1 MKRYIFALLLAVI
14 SFSTV
19 SAQSSMTDDQVM
31 QFVLKERSAGT
42 SQAQIVT
49 KLMQKGVDINQLRR
63 IKAKYERQS
72 KNGGLGLVKDETVGK
87 TEDGMRVN
95 NGDTRET
102 LAMKGSKSKLK
113 GKNSKYNKYNKYN
126 KYKKKNS
133 KSTDNDVN
141 EKSSQRVGAV
151 KSKKIKTSNGT
162 YEDEDDEFFD
172 EMNNG
177 VGDLLSDEFLP
188 EDFMMEDEDP
198 TLYRGRKVFGRD
210 IFNKEDLTFEPVM
223 NIATPQSYVVGPGDE
238 VKVDIYGASQKSSTY
253 TVTPDGDIVI
263 DGYGPINLSGLTVKQ
278 ANARLRS
285 TLGSRYSSSS
295 IKLTLGQTRTIT
307 VNVMG
312 EVQNPGTYSL
322 SAFASVFHA
331 LYMAGGVSSIG
342 TLRSI
347 KVFRNGKEISVVDVY
362 DYILNGK
369 LSGNVRLQDND
380 VIMVGPYEC
389 IVDIAGKVKRPMYYE
404 MKKNESVQ
412 TLLKYAGS
420 FAGDAYTKSVR
431 VVRKNGSRYG
441 VFNVQEFDMGSF
453 HLADGDSVTVDSIIP
468 RYENMVEV
476 KGAVFRPGM
485 YQLGGNITTVRSLIE
500 SADGLTEDAFTNRGV
515 IHRMKEDRTLK
526 VISVDVQGIL
536 DGKTADITL
545 KNEDVLFIPS
555 KSERQENRTVT
566 IHGEVLYPGVY
577 KYADNETLED
587 FVLQAGGLKESAS
600 TVKVDVSRRVSNRKA
615 LTRDS
620 LIAKTYSF
628 ALKDGFVIDGQPG
641 FTLEPYDEVYVRKS
655 PSYLVQQNVSI
666 EGEVNFPGTY
676 ALTKSESR
684 LSDIVRASGGT
695 NKLAYVKGARL
706 ERRITPEERTRMEQ
720 VLKMAQSQTATN
732 DTIDIDQLDLGD
744 TYYVGIQLDKAIESP
759 GSDYDLTLR
768 EGDRIIV
775 PEYTNT
781 VKVSGNVLYPNT
793 IAYKKGKGARYY
805 VNQAGGWGARA
816 KKGSTYIVHMNGTV
830 NQMGKGEKPTPGSEV
845 IVPTKPKSE
854 YNKLQM
860 WLAVASS
867 TASIATMLVM
877 IANLVK

>member
-1 MKRYIFALLLAVI
+1 MKRYLFALLVAVI

-31 QFVLKERSAGT
+31 QFVLKEHNAGT
-42 SQAQIVT
+42 SQSQIVT
-49 KLMQKGVDINQLRR
+49 KLMQKGVDINQIRR

-87 TEDGMRVN
+87 TEDGLRTN
-95 NGDTRET
+95 NGDTKET
-102 LAMKGSKSKLK
+102 LAQKSMMKKNKLK
-113 GKNSKYNKYNKYN
+113 NKK
-126 KYKKKNS
+126 KKKNG
-133 KSTDNDVN
+133 KQLKEVN
-141 EKSSQRVGAV
+141 ENSSQRVGAV
-151 KSKKIKTSNGT
+151 KTARKKSMNGSY
-162 YEDEDDEFFD
+162 YEDEDNELYD
-172 EMNNG
+172 EMDNG
-177 VGDLLSDEFLP
+177 VVELLGEEFLP
-188 EDFMMEDEDP
+188 EELLPEDFDP

-223 NIATPQSYVVGPGDE
+223 NIATPQTYVVGPGDE

-253 TVTPDGDIVI
+253 TVSPDGDIVVE
-263 DGYGPINLSGLTVKQ
+263 DYGPINISGLTVRQ
-278 ANARLRS
+278 ANARIRS

-295 IKLTLGQTRTIT
+295 IKMTLGQTRTIT

-322 SAFASVFHA
+322 SAFATVFHA
-331 LYMAGGVSSIG
+331 LYMAGGVSGIG
-342 TLRSI
+342 TLRNI

-380 VIMVGPYEC
+380 VIVVGPYEC

-412 TLLKYAGS
+412 TLLKYAGY

-431 VVRKNGSRYG
+431 VIRKNGSRYG
-441 VFNVQEFDMGSF
+441 VFNVQEFDMNSF

-500 SADGLTEDAFTNRGV
+500 SADGLKEDAFTNRGV

-526 VISVDVQGIL
+526 VISVDVQGII
-536 DGKTADITL
+536 DGKIADIPL

-555 KSERQENRTVT
+555 KSERQENRTIT

-587 FVLQAGGLKESAS
+587 FVVQAGGLKESAS

-620 LIAKTYSF
+620 VIAKTYSF
-628 ALKDGFVIDGQPG
+628 ALKDGFVVDGQPG
-641 FTLEPYDEVYVRKS
+641 FTLEPFDEVYVRKS
-655 PSYLVQQNVSI
+655 PSYSVQQNVSI

-684 LSDIVRASGGT
+684 LSDIVKASGGT
-695 NKLAYVKGARL
+695 NQLAYVKGARL

-720 VLKMAQSQTATN
+720 VLKMAQFQSKTEE
-732 DTIDIDQLDLGD
+732 DTIDVSKLDLGD
-744 TYYVGIQLDKAIESP
+744 TYYVGIQLDKALEAP

-768 EGDRIIV
+768 EGDKIIV

-781 VKVSGNVLYPNT
+781 VKVSGNVLYRNT
-793 IAYKKGKGARYY
+793 VAYKKGKGARYY
-805 VNQAGGWGARA
+805 VNQAGGWGIRA

-854 YNKLQM
+854 VNKLQM
-860 WLAVASS
+860 WLAIGSS
-867 TASIATMLVM
+867 TASIATMLVS
-877 IANLVK
+877 IVNLSR

>member
-1 MKRYIFALLLAVI
+1 MKRCLFALLIAVFC
-14 SFSTV
+14 FSKV

-31 QFVLKERSAGT
+31 QFVLKEHSAGT

-49 KLMQKGVDINQLRR
+49 KLMQKGVDINQIRR

-72 KNGGLGLVKDETVGK
+72 KNGGLGLVKDETVGR
-87 TEDGMRVN
+87 TEDGLRTN
-95 NGDTRET
+95 NGDTKES
-102 LAMKGSKSKLK
+102 LAQKSIMKKNKQK
-113 GKNSKYNKYNKYN
+113 GK
-126 KYKKKNS
+126 KNG
-133 KSTDNDVN
+133 KQITDVN
-141 EKSSQRVGAV
+141 EKSSQRIGAV
-151 KSKKIKTSNGT
+151 KSGKIRKTVNGT
-162 YEDEDDEFFD
+162 YEEEDDELYN

-177 VGDLLSDEFLP
+177 VVDLLGEEFLP
-188 EDFMMEDEDP
+188 EDLLMEEEDP

-238 VKVDIYGASQKSSTY
+238 VKVDIYGASQKSNTY
-253 TVTPDGDIVI
+253 TVSPDGDIVI
-263 DGYGPINLSGLTVKQ
+263 DGYGPINISGLTVKQ
-278 ANARLRS
+278 ANARIRS

-295 IKLTLGQTRTIT
+295 IKLSLGQTRTIT

-331 LYMAGGVSSIG
+331 LYMAGGVSGIG
-342 TLRSI
+342 TLRNI
-347 KVFRNGKEISVVDVY
+347 KVFRNGKEVSVVDVY

-404 MKKNESVQ
+404 MKKSESVQ
-412 TLLKYAGS
+412 TLLKYAGYFS
-420 FAGDAYTKSVR
+420 GDAYTKSVR
-431 VVRKNGSRYG
+431 VIRKSGSRYG
-441 VFNVQEFDMGSF
+441 VFNVQEFDMNSF

-500 SADGLTEDAFTNRGV
+500 SAEGLMEDAFTNRGV

-536 DGKTADITL
+536 DGKTADIPL

-555 KSERQENRTVT
+555 KSERQENRTIT

-587 FVLQAGGLKESAS
+587 FVIQAGGLKESAS

-620 LIAKTYSF
+620 VIAKTYSF
-628 ALKDGFVIDGQPG
+628 ALKDGFVVDGQPG

-655 PSYLVQQNVSI
+655 PSYSVQQNVSI
-666 EGEVNFPGTY
+666 DGEVNFPGTY

-684 LSDIVRASGGT
+684 LSDLVKASGGT
-695 NKLAYVKGARL
+695 NQLAYVKGARL
-706 ERRITPEERTRMEQ
+706 ERRISPEERTRMEQ
-720 VLKMAQSQTATN
+720 VLKMVQFQSATEE
-732 DTIDIDQLDLGD
+732 DTIDISKLDIGD
-744 TYYVGIQLDKAIESP
+744 TYYVGIQLDKALEAP

-793 IAYKKGKGARYY
+793 VAYKKGKGARYY
-805 VNQAGGWGARA
+805 VNQAGGWGIRA

-845 IVPTKPKSE
+845 IVPTKAKSE
-854 YNKLQM
+854 TNKLQM
-860 WLAVASS
+860 WLAVGSS
-867 TASIATMLVM
+867 TASIATMLVS
-877 IANLVK
+877 IVNLTRR

>member
-113 GKNSKYNKYNKYN
+113 GKNSKYNKYN

-536 DGKTADITL
+536 DGKIADITL

-555 KSERQENRTVT
+555 KSERQENRTIT

>member
-14 SFSTV
+14 SFSTM

-42 SQAQIVT
+42 SQSQIVT

-63 IKAKYERQS
+63 IKSKYERQS

-87 TEDGMRVN
+87 TEDVMRVN
-95 NGDTRET
+95 NGDTREA

-113 GKNSKYNKYNKYN
+113 GKNSRYNKYN

-162 YEDEDDEFFD
+162 YEDEDDELFD
-172 EMNNG
+172 EMNTG

-188 EDFMMEDEDP
+188 EDFMMEEEDP

-347 KVFRNGKEISVVDVY
+347 KVFRKGKEISVVDVY

-389 IVDIAGKVKRPMYYE
+389 IVDIAGKVKRPMFYE

-485 YQLGGNITTVRSLIE
+485 YQLGDNITTVRSLIE

-536 DGKTADITL
+536 DGKTADIPL

-555 KSERQENRTVT
+555 KSERQENRTIT

>member
-1 MKRYIFALLLAVI
+1 MKRYILVLFLAVI
-14 SFSTV
+14 SFSTM

-31 QFVLKERSAGT
+31 QFVLKEHAAGT

-49 KLMQKGVDINQLRR
+49 KLMQKGVDINQIRR

-87 TEDGMRVN
+87 TEDGLRTN
-95 NGDTRET
+95 NGDTKES
-102 LAMKGSKSKLK
+102 LAQRSMMK
-113 GKNSKYNKYNKYN
+113 KNKQKN
-126 KYKKKNS
+126 KKKN
-133 KSTDNDVN
+133 KNKNGQQIKDANDN
-141 EKSSQRVGAV
+141 SSQRVGAV
-151 KSKKIKTSNGT
+151 KTARKSGINGT
-162 YEDEDDEFFD
+162 YEEEDDELYD

-177 VGDLLSDEFLP
+177 VVDLLGEEFLP
-188 EDFMMEDEDP
+188 EDLIMEDMDP

-238 VKVDIYGASQKSSTY
+238 VKVDIYGASQKSTTY
-253 TVTPDGDIVI
+253 TVTPDGDIVV
-263 DGYGPINLSGLTVKQ
+263 DGYGPINISGLTVKQ
-278 ANARLRS
+278 ANARIRS

-295 IKLTLGQTRTIT
+295 IKMTLGQTRTIT

-312 EVQNPGTYSL
+312 EVQTPGTYTL

-342 TLRSI
+342 TLRNI

-380 VIMVGPYEC
+380 VIVVGPYEC

-404 MKKNESVQ
+404 MKKSESVQ
-412 TLLKYAGS
+412 TLLKYAGY

-431 VVRKNGSRYG
+431 VIRKNGSRYG

-468 RYENMVEV
+468 RYENMVEI

-485 YQLGGNITTVRSLIE
+485 YQLGGNIATVRSLIE

-526 VISVDVQGIL
+526 VISVDVQGII
-536 DGKTADITL
+536 DGRVADIPL

-555 KSERQENRTVT
+555 KSERQENRTIT

-587 FVLQAGGLKESAS
+587 FVVQAGGLKESAS

-620 LIAKTYSF
+620 VIAKTYSF
-628 ALKDGFVIDGQPG
+628 ALKDGFVVDGQPG

-720 VLKMAQSQTATN
+720 VLKMAQFQSKTEE
-732 DTIDIDQLDLGD
+732 DTIDVSKLDLGD
-744 TYYVGIQLDKAIESP
+744 TYYVGIQLDKALEAP

-768 EGDRIIV
+768 EGDKIIV

-793 IAYKKGKGARYY
+793 VAYKKGKGARYY
-805 VNQAGGWGARA
+805 VNQAGGWGIRA

-854 YNKLQM
+854 VNKLQM
-860 WLAVASS
+860 WLAIGSS
-867 TASIATMLVM
+867 TAAIATMLVS
-877 IANLVK
+877 IVNLSK

>member
-1 MKRYIFALLLAVI
+1 MKRYILVLFLAVI
-14 SFSTV
+14 SFSTM

-31 QFVLKERSAGT
+31 QFVLKEHAAGT

-49 KLMQKGVDINQLRR
+49 KLMQKGVDINQIRR

-87 TEDGMRVN
+87 TEDGLRTN
-95 NGDTRET
+95 NGDTKES
-102 LAMKGSKSKLK
+102 LAQRSMMK
-113 GKNSKYNKYNKYN
+113 KNKQKN
-126 KYKKKNS
+126 KKKN
-133 KSTDNDVN
+133 KNKNGQQIKDANDN
-141 EKSSQRVGAV
+141 SSQRVGAV
-151 KSKKIKTSNGT
+151 KTARKNGINGT
-162 YEDEDDEFFD
+162 YDEEDDELYD

-177 VGDLLSDEFLP
+177 VVDLLGEEFLP
-188 EDFMMEDEDP
+188 EDLIMEDMDP

-238 VKVDIYGASQKSSTY
+238 VKVDIYGASQKSTTY
-253 TVTPDGDIVI
+253 TVTPDGDIVV
-263 DGYGPINLSGLTVKQ
+263 DGYGPINISGLTVKQ
-278 ANARLRS
+278 ANARIRS

-295 IKLTLGQTRTIT
+295 IKMTLGQTRTIT

-312 EVQNPGTYSL
+312 EVQTPGTYTL

-342 TLRSI
+342 TLRNI

-380 VIMVGPYEC
+380 VIVVGPYEC

-404 MKKNESVQ
+404 MKKSESVQ
-412 TLLKYAGS
+412 TLLKYAGY

-431 VVRKNGSRYG
+431 VIRKNGSRYG

-526 VISVDVQGIL
+526 VISVDVQGII
-536 DGKTADITL
+536 DGRVADIPL
-545 KNEDVLFIPS
+545 KNEDVLFVPS
-555 KSERQENRTVT
+555 KSERQENRTIT

-587 FVLQAGGLKESAS
+587 FVVQAGGLKESAS

-620 LIAKTYSF
+620 VIAKTYSF
-628 ALKDGFVIDGQPG
+628 ALKDGFVVDGQPG

-720 VLKMAQSQTATN
+720 VLKMAQFQSKTEE
-732 DTIDIDQLDLGD
+732 DTIDVSKLDLGD
-744 TYYVGIQLDKAIESP
+744 TYYVGIQLDKALEAP

-768 EGDRIIV
+768 EGDKIIV

-793 IAYKKGKGARYY
+793 VAYKKGKGARYY
-805 VNQAGGWGARA
+805 VNQAGGWGIRA

-854 YNKLQM
+854 VNKLQM
-860 WLAVASS
+860 WLAIGSS
-867 TASIATMLVM
+867 TAAIATMLVS
-877 IANLVK
+877 IVNLSK

>member
-1 MKRYIFALLLAVI
+1 MKRYIFVLLLAVI
-14 SFSTV
+14 SFSTM

-31 QFVLKERSAGT
+31 QFVLKEHAAGT

-49 KLMQKGVDINQLRR
+49 KLMQKGVDISQIRR

-87 TEDGMRVN
+87 TEDGLRTN
-95 NGDTRET
+95 NGDTKET
-102 LAMKGSKSKLK
+102 LAQRSMMK
-113 GKNSKYNKYNKYN
+113 KNKQKN
-126 KYKKKNS
+126 KKKN
-133 KSTDNDVN
+133 KNKNGQQIKDANDN
-141 EKSSQRVGAV
+141 SSQRVGAV
-151 KSKKIKTSNGT
+151 KTARKSGINGT
-162 YEDEDDEFFD
+162 YEEEDDELYD

-177 VGDLLSDEFLP
+177 VVDLLGEEFLP
-188 EDFMMEDEDP
+188 EDLIMEDMDP

-210 IFNKEDLTFEPVM
+210 IFNKDDLTFEPVM

-263 DGYGPINLSGLTVKQ
+263 DGYGPINISGLTVKQ
-278 ANARLRS
+278 ANARIRS

-295 IKLTLGQTRTIT
+295 IKMTLGQTRTIT

-312 EVQNPGTYSL
+312 EVQTPGTYTL

-342 TLRSI
+342 TLRNI

-404 MKKNESVQ
+404 MKKTESVQ
-412 TLLKYAGS
+412 TLLKYAGY

-431 VVRKNGSRYG
+431 VIRKNGSRYG
-441 VFNVQEFDMGSF
+441 VFNVQEFDMNSF

-526 VISVDVQGIL
+526 VISVDVQGII
-536 DGKTADITL
+536 DGRVADIPL

-555 KSERQENRTVT
+555 KSERQENRTIT

-587 FVLQAGGLKESAS
+587 FVVQAGGLKESAS

-620 LIAKTYSF
+620 VIAKTYSF
-628 ALKDGFVIDGQPG
+628 ALKDGFVVDGQPG

-655 PSYLVQQNVSI
+655 PSYTIQQNVSI

-720 VLKMAQSQTATN
+720 VLKMAQFQSKTEE
-732 DTIDIDQLDLGD
+732 DTIDVSKLDLGD
-744 TYYVGIQLDKAIESP
+744 TYYVGIQLDKALEAP

-768 EGDRIIV
+768 EGDKIIV

-793 IAYKKGKGARYY
+793 VAYKKGKGARYY
-805 VNQAGGWGARA
+805 VNQAGGWGIRA

-854 YNKLQM
+854 VNKLQM
-860 WLAVASS
+860 WLAIGSS
-867 TASIATMLVM
+867 TAAIATMLVS
-877 IANLVK
+877 IVNLSK

>member
-1 MKRYIFALLLAVI
+1 MKRYFLALLIAVI

-19 SAQSSMTDDQVM
+19 SAQSMTDDQVM
-31 QFVLKERSAGT
+31 QFVLKEHSAGT

-49 KLMQKGVDINQLRR
+49 KLMQKGVDINQIRR

-95 NGDTRET
+95 NGDTKES
-102 LAMKGSKSKLK
+102 LAQKKLNR
-113 GKNSKYNKYNKYN
+113 KNKNKN
-126 KYKKKNS
+126 KKNS
-133 KSTDNDVN
+133 KNYREIDEN
-141 EKSSQRVGAV
+141 SSHRVGAV
-151 KSKKIKTSNGT
+151 RNSNVKNENGM
-162 YEDEDDEFFD
+162 YDDEDNESFD
-172 EMNNG
+172 EMNGG
-177 VGDLLSDEFLP
+177 VLDLLGDEYLTD
-188 EDFMMEDEDP
+188 DFMKEVDP
-198 TLYRGRKVFGRD
+198 TYYRGRKVFGRD

-223 NIATPQSYVVGPGDE
+223 NIATPQNYVVGPGDE

-253 TVTPDGDIVI
+253 TVSPDGDIVI
-263 DGYGPINLSGLTVKQ
+263 DGYGPVNLAGLTVKQ

-285 TLGSRYSSSS
+285 TVGSRFSSSS
-295 IKLTLGQTRTIT
+295 IKLSLGQTRTIM

-331 LYMAGGVSSIG
+331 LYMAGGVSGIG
-342 TLRSI
+342 TLRNI
-347 KVFRNGKEISVVDVY
+347 KVFRNGKEVSTVDVY

-369 LSGNVRLQDND
+369 LSGNIRLHDND
-380 VIMVGPYEC
+380 VIMVGPYDC

-404 MKKNESVQ
+404 MKTGESVQ
-412 TLLKYAGS
+412 TLLKYAGN

-431 VVRKNGSRYG
+431 IIRKNGSRYG
-441 VFNVQEFDMGSF
+441 VFNVQEFDMASF
-453 HLADGDSVTVDSIIP
+453 HVMDGDSVTVDSIIP

-485 YQLGGNITTVRSLIE
+485 YQLGGNITTVRALIE
-500 SADGLTEDAFTNRGV
+500 NAEGLLEDAFTARAV
-515 IHRMKEDRTLK
+515 MHRMNEDRTLK
-526 VISVDVQGIL
+526 VISVDVKGII
-536 DGKTADITL
+536 DGNVADIPL

-555 KSERQENRTVT
+555 KSERLESRTIT

-577 KYADNETLED
+577 KYAENETLED

-600 TVKVDVSRRVSNRKA
+600 TVKVDISRRVSNRTA

-620 LIAKTYSF
+620 LISKTYSF
-628 ALKDGFVIDGQPG
+628 ALKDGFVIDGKPG
-641 FTLEPYDEVYVRKS
+641 FVLEPYDEVYVRKS
-655 PSYLVQQNVSI
+655 PSYSIQQNVSI

-676 ALTKSESR
+676 ALAKQESR
-684 LSDIVRASGGT
+684 LSDLVKAAGGT
-695 NKLAYVKGARL
+695 NRLAYVKGARL
-706 ERRITPEERTRMEQ
+706 ERKITPEERTRMEQ
-720 VLKMAQSQTATN
+720 VLKMAQSQSDGE
-732 DTIDIDQLDLGD
+732 DTIDVRKLDLGD

-759 GSDYDLTLR
+759 GSDFDLTLR
-768 EGDRIIV
+768 ESDRIIV

-805 VNQAGGWGARA
+805 VNQAGGWGSRA

-854 YNKLQM
+854 NNKLSQ
-860 WLAVASS
+860 WLAIGTS
-867 TASIATMLVM
+867 TASIATMVAT
-877 IANLVK
+877 IANLIK

>member
-1 MKRYIFALLLAVI
+1 MKRYLFALLVAVI

-31 QFVLKERSAGT
+31 QFVLKEHNAGT
-42 SQAQIVT
+42 SQSQIVT
-49 KLMQKGVDINQLRR
+49 KLMQKGVDINQIRR

-87 TEDGMRVN
+87 TEDGLRTN
-95 NGDTRET
+95 NGDTKET
-102 LAMKGSKSKLK
+102 LAQKSMMKKNKLK
-113 GKNSKYNKYNKYN
+113 NKK
-126 KYKKKNS
+126 KKKNG
-133 KSTDNDVN
+133 KQLKEVN
-141 EKSSQRVGAV
+141 ENSSQRVGAV
-151 KSKKIKTSNGT
+151 KTARKKSMNGSY
-162 YEDEDDEFFD
+162 YEDEDDELYD
-172 EMNNG
+172 EMDNG
-177 VGDLLSDEFLP
+177 VVELLGEEFLP
-188 EDFMMEDEDP
+188 EELLPEDFDP

-223 NIATPQSYVVGPGDE
+223 NIATPQTYVVGPGDE

-253 TVTPDGDIVI
+253 TVSPDGDIVVE
-263 DGYGPINLSGLTVKQ
+263 DYGPINISGLTVRQ
-278 ANARLRS
+278 ANARIRS

-295 IKLTLGQTRTIT
+295 IKMTLGQTRTIT

-322 SAFASVFHA
+322 SAFATVFHA
-331 LYMAGGVSSIG
+331 LYMAGGVSGIG
-342 TLRSI
+342 TLRNI

-380 VIMVGPYEC
+380 VIVVGPYEC

-412 TLLKYAGS
+412 TLLKYAGY

-431 VVRKNGSRYG
+431 VIRKNGSRYG
-441 VFNVQEFDMGSF
+441 VFNVQEFDMNSF

-500 SADGLTEDAFTNRGV
+500 SADGLKEDAFTNRGV

-526 VISVDVQGIL
+526 VISVDVQGII
-536 DGKTADITL
+536 DGKIADIPL

-555 KSERQENRTVT
+555 KSERQENRTIT

-587 FVLQAGGLKESAS
+587 FVVQAGGLKESAS

-620 LIAKTYSF
+620 VIAKTYSF
-628 ALKDGFVIDGQPG
+628 ALKDGFVVDGQPG
-641 FTLEPYDEVYVRKS
+641 FTLEPFDEVYVRKS
-655 PSYLVQQNVSI
+655 PSYSVQQNVSI

-684 LSDIVRASGGT
+684 LSDIVKASGGT
-695 NKLAYVKGARL
+695 NQLAYVKGARL

-720 VLKMAQSQTATN
+720 VLKMAQFQSKTEE
-732 DTIDIDQLDLGD
+732 DTIDVSKLDLGD
-744 TYYVGIQLDKAIESP
+744 TYYVGIQLDKALEAP

-768 EGDRIIV
+768 EGDKIIV

-793 IAYKKGKGARYY
+793 VAYKKGKGARYY
-805 VNQAGGWGARA
+805 VNQAGGWGIRA

-854 YNKLQM
+854 VNKLQM
-860 WLAVASS
+860 WLAIGSS
-867 TASIATMLVM
+867 TASIATMLVS
-877 IANLVK
+877 IVNLSR

>member
-1 MKRYIFALLLAVI
+1 MKRYIFALLIAVI

-19 SAQSSMTDDQVM
+19 SAQSSMSDDQVM
-31 QFVLKERSAGT
+31 QFVIKEHTAGT

-49 KLMQKGVDINQLRR
+49 KLMQKGVDINQIRR

-72 KNGGLGLVKDETVGK
+72 KNGGLGLVKDETVGR
-87 TEDGMRVN
+87 TEDGLRTN
-95 NGDTRET
+95 NGDTKES
-102 LAMKGSKSKLK
+102 LAQRSIMKKNKLK
-113 GKNSKYNKYNKYN
+113 N
-126 KYKKKNS
+126 KKKN
-133 KSTDNDVN
+133 KNGQQQKEVNDN
-141 EKSSQRVGAV
+141 SSQRVGAV
-151 KSKKIKTSNGT
+151 KTARKTGVNGT
-162 YEDEDDEFFD
+162 YDEEDDELYD

-177 VGDLLSDEFLP
+177 VVDLLGEEFLP
-188 EDFMMEDEDP
+188 EDLLMEEEDP

-238 VKVDIYGASQKSSTY
+238 VKVDIYGASQKSTVY
-253 TVTPDGDIVI
+253 TVSPDGDIVI
-263 DGYGPINLSGLTVKQ
+263 EGYGPINISGLTVKQ
-278 ANARLRS
+278 ANARIRS

-295 IKLTLGQTRTIT
+295 IKMTLGQTRTIT

-331 LYMAGGVSSIG
+331 LYMAGGVSGIG
-342 TLRSI
+342 TLRNI

-380 VIMVGPYEC
+380 VIVVGPYEC

-404 MKKNESVQ
+404 MKKDESVQ
-412 TLLKYAGS
+412 TLLKYAGY

-431 VVRKNGSRYG
+431 VIRKNGSRYG
-441 VFNVQEFDMGSF
+441 VFNVQEVDMNSF

-500 SADGLTEDAFTNRGV
+500 SADGLMEDAFTNRGV

-526 VISVDVQGIL
+526 VISVDVQGII
-536 DGKTADITL
+536 DGKTADIPL
-545 KNEDVLFIPS
+545 QNEDVLFIPS
-555 KSERQENRTVT
+555 KSERQENRTIT

-587 FVLQAGGLKESAS
+587 FVVQAGGLKESAS
-600 TVKVDVSRRVSNRKA
+600 TVRVDISRRVSNRKA

-620 LIAKTYSF
+620 VIAKTYSF
-628 ALKDGFVIDGQPG
+628 ALKDGFVVDGQPG

-655 PSYLVQQNVSI
+655 PSYSVQQNVSI
-666 EGEVNFPGTY
+666 VGEVNFPGTY

-684 LSDIVRASGGT
+684 LSDLVKASGGA
-695 NKLAYVKGARL
+695 NQLAYVKGARL

-720 VLKMAQSQTATN
+720 VLKMAQFQSATEE
-732 DTIDIDQLDLGD
+732 DTIDISKLDIGD
-744 TYYVGIQLDKAIESP
+744 TYYVGIQLDKALEAP

-805 VNQAGGWGARA
+805 VNQAGGWGIRA

-845 IVPTKPKSE
+845 IVPTKAKSE
-854 YNKLQM
+854 VNKLQM
-860 WLAVASS
+860 WLAVGSS
-867 TASIATMLVM
+867 TASIATMLVS
-877 IANLVK
+877 IVNLTRR

>member
-1 MKRYIFALLLAVI
+1 MKRYILVLFLAVI
-14 SFSTV
+14 SFSTM

-31 QFVLKERSAGT
+31 QFVLKEHAAGT

-49 KLMQKGVDINQLRR
+49 KLMQKGVDISQIRR

-87 TEDGMRVN
+87 TEDGLRTN
-95 NGDTRET
+95 NGDTKES
-102 LAMKGSKSKLK
+102 LAQRSMMK
-113 GKNSKYNKYNKYN
+113 KNKQKN
-126 KYKKKNS
+126 KKKN
-133 KSTDNDVN
+133 KNGQQIKDANDN
-141 EKSSQRVGAV
+141 SSQRVGAV
-151 KSKKIKTSNGT
+151 KTARKSGINGT
-162 YEDEDDEFFD
+162 YDEEDDELYD

-177 VGDLLSDEFLP
+177 VVDLLGEEFLP
-188 EDFMMEDEDP
+188 EDLIMEDMDP

-263 DGYGPINLSGLTVKQ
+263 DGYGPINISGLTVKQ
-278 ANARLRS
+278 ANARIRS

-295 IKLTLGQTRTIT
+295 IKMTLGQTRTIT

-312 EVQNPGTYSL
+312 EVQTPGTYTL

-342 TLRSI
+342 TLRNI

-380 VIMVGPYEC
+380 VIVVGPYEC

-404 MKKNESVQ
+404 MKKTESVQ
-412 TLLKYAGS
+412 TLLKYAGY

-431 VVRKNGSRYG
+431 VIRKNGSRYG
-441 VFNVQEFDMGSF
+441 VFNVQEFDMNSF

-468 RYENMVEV
+468 RYENMVEI

-526 VISVDVQGIL
+526 VISVDVQGII
-536 DGKTADITL
+536 DGRVADIPL

-555 KSERQENRTVT
+555 KSERQENRTIT

-587 FVLQAGGLKESAS
+587 FVVQAGGLKESAS

-620 LIAKTYSF
+620 VIAKTYSF
-628 ALKDGFVIDGQPG
+628 ALKDGFVVDGQPG

-655 PSYLVQQNVSI
+655 PSYTIQQNVSI

-720 VLKMAQSQTATN
+720 VLKMAQFQSKTEE
-732 DTIDIDQLDLGD
+732 DTIDVSKLDLGD
-744 TYYVGIQLDKAIESP
+744 TYYVGIQLDKALEAP

-768 EGDRIIV
+768 EGDKIIV

-793 IAYKKGKGARYY
+793 VAYKKGKGARYY
-805 VNQAGGWGARA
+805 VNQAGGWGIRA

-854 YNKLQM
+854 VNKLQM
-860 WLAVASS
+860 WLAIGSS
-867 TASIATMLVM
+867 TAAIATMLVS
-877 IANLVK
+877 IVNLSK

>member
-1 MKRYIFALLLAVI
+1 MKRYILVLFLAVI
-14 SFSTV
+14 GFSTM

-31 QFVLKERSAGT
+31 QFVLKEHAAGT

-49 KLMQKGVDINQLRR
+49 KLMQKGVDINQIRR

-87 TEDGMRVN
+87 TEDGLRTN
-95 NGDTRET
+95 NGDTKES
-102 LAMKGSKSKLK
+102 LAQRSMMK
-113 GKNSKYNKYNKYN
+113 KNKQKN
-126 KYKKKNS
+126 KKKN
-133 KSTDNDVN
+133 KNKNGQQIKDANDN
-141 EKSSQRVGAV
+141 SSQRVGAV
-151 KSKKIKTSNGT
+151 KTTRKSGINGT
-162 YEDEDDEFFD
+162 YDEEDDELYD

-177 VGDLLSDEFLP
+177 VVDLLGEEFLP
-188 EDFMMEDEDP
+188 EDLIMEDMDP

-263 DGYGPINLSGLTVKQ
+263 DGYGPINISGLTVKQ
-278 ANARLRS
+278 ANARIRS

-295 IKLTLGQTRTIT
+295 IKMTLGQTRTIT

-312 EVQNPGTYSL
+312 EVQTPGTYTL

-342 TLRSI
+342 TLRNI

-380 VIMVGPYEC
+380 VIVVGPYEC

-404 MKKNESVQ
+404 MKKSESVQ
-412 TLLKYAGS
+412 TLLKYAGY

-431 VVRKNGSRYG
+431 VIRKNGSRYG
-441 VFNVQEFDMGSF
+441 VFNVQEFDMNSF

-468 RYENMVEV
+468 RYENMVEI

-526 VISVDVQGIL
+526 VISVDVQGII
-536 DGKTADITL
+536 DGRVADIPL

-555 KSERQENRTVT
+555 KSERQENRTIT

-587 FVLQAGGLKESAS
+587 FVVQAGGLKESAS

-620 LIAKTYSF
+620 VIAKTYSF
-628 ALKDGFVIDGQPG
+628 ALKDGFVVDGQPG

-720 VLKMAQSQTATN
+720 VLKMAQFQSKTEE
-732 DTIDIDQLDLGD
+732 DTIDVSKLDLGD
-744 TYYVGIQLDKAIESP
+744 TYYVGIQLDKALEAP

-768 EGDRIIV
+768 EGDKIIV

-793 IAYKKGKGARYY
+793 VAYKKGKGARYY
-805 VNQAGGWGARA
+805 VNQAGGWGIRA

-854 YNKLQM
+854 VNKLQM
-860 WLAVASS
+860 WLAIGSS
-867 TASIATMLVM
+867 TAAIATMLVS
-877 IANLVK
+877 IVNLSK

>member
-1 MKRYIFALLLAVI
+1 MKRYFLALLIAVI

-19 SAQSSMTDDQVM
+19 SAQSMTDDQVM
-31 QFVLKERSAGT
+31 QFVLKEHSAGT

-49 KLMQKGVDINQLRR
+49 KLMQKGVDINQIRR

-95 NGDTRET
+95 NGDTKES
-102 LAMKGSKSKLK
+102 LAQKKLNR
-113 GKNSKYNKYNKYN
+113 KNKNKN
-126 KYKKKNS
+126 KKNS
-133 KSTDNDVN
+133 KNYREIDEN
-141 EKSSQRVGAV
+141 SSHRVGAV
-151 KSKKIKTSNGT
+151 RNSNVKNENGM
-162 YEDEDDEFFD
+162 YDDEDNESFD
-172 EMNNG
+172 EMNGG
-177 VGDLLSDEFLP
+177 VLDLLGDEYLT
-188 EDFMMEDEDP
+188 EDFMMEVDP
-198 TLYRGRKVFGRD
+198 TYYRGRKVFGRD

-223 NIATPQSYVVGPGDE
+223 NIATPQNYVVGPGDE

-253 TVTPDGDIVI
+253 TVSPDGDIVI
-263 DGYGPINLSGLTVKQ
+263 DGYGPVNLAGLTVKQ

-285 TLGSRYSSSS
+285 TVGSRFSSSS
-295 IKLTLGQTRTIT
+295 IKLSLGQTRTIM

-331 LYMAGGVSSIG
+331 LYMAGGVSGIG
-342 TLRSI
+342 TLRNI
-347 KVFRNGKEISVVDVY
+347 KVFRNGKEVSTVDVY

-369 LSGNVRLQDND
+369 LSGNIRLHDND
-380 VIMVGPYEC
+380 VIMVGPYDC

-404 MKKNESVQ
+404 MKTGESVQ
-412 TLLKYAGS
+412 TLLKYAGN

-431 VVRKNGSRYG
+431 IIRKNGSRYG
-441 VFNVQEFDMGSF
+441 VFNVQEFDMASF
-453 HLADGDSVTVDSIIP
+453 HVMDGDSVTVDSIIP

-485 YQLGGNITTVRSLIE
+485 YQLGGNITTVRALIE
-500 SADGLTEDAFTNRGV
+500 NAEGLLEDAFTARAV
-515 IHRMKEDRTLK
+515 MHRMNDDRTLK
-526 VISVDVQGIL
+526 VISVDVKGII
-536 DGKTADITL
+536 DGNVADIPL

-555 KSERQENRTVT
+555 KSERLESRTIT

-577 KYADNETLED
+577 KYAENETLED

-600 TVKVDVSRRVSNRKA
+600 TVKVDISRRVSNRTA

-620 LIAKTYSF
+620 LISKTYSF
-628 ALKDGFVIDGQPG
+628 ALKDGFVIDGKPG
-641 FTLEPYDEVYVRKS
+641 FVLEPYDEVYVRKS
-655 PSYLVQQNVSI
+655 PSYSIQQNVSI

-676 ALTKSESR
+676 ALAKQESR
-684 LSDIVRASGGT
+684 LSDLVKAAGGT
-695 NKLAYVKGARL
+695 NRLAYVKGARL
-706 ERRITPEERTRMEQ
+706 ERKITPEERTRMEQ
-720 VLKMAQSQTATN
+720 VLKMAQSQSDGE
-732 DTIDIDQLDLGD
+732 DTIDVRKLDLGD

-759 GSDYDLTLR
+759 GSDFDLTLR
-768 EGDRIIV
+768 ESDRIIV

-805 VNQAGGWGARA
+805 VNQAGGWGSRA

-854 YNKLQM
+854 NNKLSQ
-860 WLAVASS
+860 WLAIGTS
-867 TASIATMLVM
+867 TASIATMVAT
-877 IANLVK
+877 IANLIK

>member
-1 MKRYIFALLLAVI
+1 MKRYLFVLLVAVI

-31 QFVLKERSAGT
+31 QFVLKEHNAGT
-42 SQAQIVT
+42 SQSQIVT
-49 KLMQKGVDINQLRR
+49 KLMQKGVDINQIRR

-87 TEDGMRVN
+87 TEDGLRTN
-95 NGDTRET
+95 NGDTKET
-102 LAMKGSKSKLK
+102 LAQKSMMKKNKLK
-113 GKNSKYNKYNKYN
+113 NKK
-126 KYKKKNS
+126 KKKNG
-133 KSTDNDVN
+133 KQLKEVN
-141 EKSSQRVGAV
+141 ENSSQRVGAV
-151 KSKKIKTSNGT
+151 KTARKKSMNGSY
-162 YEDEDDEFFD
+162 YEDEDDELYD
-172 EMNNG
+172 EMDNG
-177 VGDLLSDEFLP
+177 VVELLGEEFLP
-188 EDFMMEDEDP
+188 EELLPEDFDP

-223 NIATPQSYVVGPGDE
+223 NIATPQTYVVGPGDE

-253 TVTPDGDIVI
+253 TVSPDGDIVVE
-263 DGYGPINLSGLTVKQ
+263 DYGPINISGLTVRQ
-278 ANARLRS
+278 ANARIRS

-295 IKLTLGQTRTIT
+295 IKMTLGQTRTIT

-322 SAFASVFHA
+322 SAFATVFHA
-331 LYMAGGVSSIG
+331 LYMAGGVSGIG
-342 TLRSI
+342 TLRNI

-380 VIMVGPYEC
+380 VIVVGPYEC

-412 TLLKYAGS
+412 TLLKYAGY

-431 VVRKNGSRYG
+431 VIRKNGSRYG
-441 VFNVQEFDMGSF
+441 VFNVQEFDMNSF

-500 SADGLTEDAFTNRGV
+500 SADGLKEDAFTNRGV

-526 VISVDVQGIL
+526 VISVDVQGII
-536 DGKTADITL
+536 DGKIADIPF

-555 KSERQENRTVT
+555 KSERQENRTIT

-587 FVLQAGGLKESAS
+587 FVVQAGGLKESAS

-620 LIAKTYSF
+620 VIAKTYSF
-628 ALKDGFVIDGQPG
+628 ALKDGFVVDGQPG
-641 FTLEPYDEVYVRKS
+641 FTLEPFDEVYVRKS
-655 PSYLVQQNVSI
+655 PSYSVQQNVSI

-684 LSDIVRASGGT
+684 LSDIVKASGGT
-695 NKLAYVKGARL
+695 NQLAYVKGARL

-720 VLKMAQSQTATN
+720 VLKMAQFQSKTEE
-732 DTIDIDQLDLGD
+732 DTIDVSKLDLGD
-744 TYYVGIQLDKAIESP
+744 TYYVGIQLDKALEAP

-768 EGDRIIV
+768 EGDKIIV

-793 IAYKKGKGARYY
+793 VAYKKGKGARYY
-805 VNQAGGWGARA
+805 VNQAGGWGIRA

-854 YNKLQM
+854 VNKLQM
-860 WLAVASS
+860 WLAIGSS
-867 TASIATMLVM
+867 TASIATMLVS
-877 IANLVK
+877 IVNLSR

>member
-1 MKRYIFALLLAVI
+1 MKRYLFALFIAVF
-14 SFSTV
+14 SFSIV
-19 SAQSSMTDDQVM
+19 SAQSSMTDEQIM
-31 QFVLKERSAGT
+31 QFVIKEHKAGA
-42 SQAQIVT
+42 SQSQIVT
-49 KLMQKGVDINQLRR
+49 KLMQKGVDISQIRR
-63 IKAKYERQS
+63 IKAKYERLS
-72 KNGGLGLVKDETVGK
+72 KNGGLGLVMDETVGK
-87 TEDGMRVN
+87 AEETMRSN
-95 NGDTRET
+95 NGDTRESLG
-102 LAMKGSKSKLK
+102 LAKNGKTKLK
-113 GKNSKYNKYNKYN
+113 NKKKNGKNSKS
-126 KYKKKNS
+126 S
-133 KSTDNDVN
+133 KDVN
-141 EKSSQRVGAV
+141 EKSSQRMGAV
-151 KSKKIKTSNGT
+151 KSAKGKNVNGLPD
-162 YEDEDDEFFD
+162 EEDDELFD
-172 EMNNG
+172 EMSNG
-177 VGDLLSDEFLP
+177 VGDLLNDDMISEDMFL
-188 EDFMMEDEDP
+188 DDEDP

-238 VKVDIYGASQKSSTY
+238 VKVDIYGASQKSTSY
-253 TVTPDGDIVI
+253 TVSPDGDIVI

-342 TLRSI
+342 TLRNI

-369 LSGNVRLQDND
+369 LSGNVRLHDND

-389 IVDIAGKVKRPMYYE
+389 IVDVAGKVKRPMFYE

-412 TLLKYAGS
+412 TLLKYAGYYA
-420 FAGDAYTKSVR
+420 AGAYTKSVR
-431 VVRKNGSRYG
+431 VVRKSGSRYG

-468 RYENMVEV
+468 RYENMVEI

-500 SADGLTEDAFTNRGV
+500 NADGVTEDAFTTRGV
-515 IHRMKEDRTLK
+515 MHRMNEDRTLK
-526 VISVDVQGIL
+526 VLSVDVRGIL
-536 DGKTADITL
+536 AGTTADIPL

-555 KSERQENRTVT
+555 KSERQENRTIT
-566 IHGEVLYPGVY
+566 IHGEVHYPGVY

-587 FVLQAGGLKESAS
+587 FVVQAGGLKESAS

-655 PSYLVQQNVSI
+655 PSYSVQQNVSI

-676 ALTKSESR
+676 ALSKQESR
-684 LSDIVRASGGT
+684 LSDLVRASGGT

-720 VLKMAQSQTATN
+720 VLKMAQSQVATD

-805 VNQAGGWGARA
+805 VNQAGGWGQHA

-854 YNKLQM
+854 VNKLQM
-860 WLAVASS
+860 WLAIGTS
-867 TASIATMLVM
+867 TASIATMLVT